1 MMMDLEAFRIS
12 RKLSYRRLAQLIAVG
27 GGRRAQAIARGEC
40 WPRADRLADIV
51 ARTDGEVTIEAMH
64 AKRLQWLA
72 ENRGVTI
79 AETGR
84 DAMNYAAF

>member
-1 MMMDLEAFRIS
+1 MVDTVTNLVTNLFMMMDLEAFRVS

-51 ARTDGEVTIEAMH
+51 ARTT
-64 AKRLQWLA
+64 AK
-72 ENRGVTI
+72 
-79 AETGR
+79 
-84 DAMNYAAF
+84 